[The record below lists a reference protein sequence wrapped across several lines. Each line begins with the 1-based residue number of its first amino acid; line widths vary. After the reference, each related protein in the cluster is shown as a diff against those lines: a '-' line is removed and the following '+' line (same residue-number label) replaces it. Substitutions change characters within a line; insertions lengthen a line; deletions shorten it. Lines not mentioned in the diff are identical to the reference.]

1 MKNFKEEITLKGTN
15 ASAGIGIGKA
25 VIVEETEL
33 NIQKVTIEDSE
44 AEKIRFQE
52 AAKKAMEEI
61 GALAED
67 LAARVG
73 EKEAEILNGHLLLL
87 SDPMLTGEIENAI
100 TVDHIN
106 SEFAVET
113 VCNTYADMFSSM
125 GDELMQQRATDMRD
139 IKTRMQKLL
148 LNVKSVDIASLPKG
162 SILVSKDLTPSMTA
176 GINPDHVTGI
186 VTELG
191 GKTSHSAIL
200 ARALEIPAVVALKG
214 VMDEVKD
221 GMNLVLDGSDGTV
234 IVNPSEDVMAD
245 YTSKRDRFIKDKK
258 ELEQFI
264 GKPTITKDGVSV
276 ELVANIGKPEDVEK
290 VLQYDGEGIGL
301 FRTEFLF
308 MDRTSMPTEEEQ
320 FEAYRKVA
328 TAMNGK
334 PVIIRTLDIGGDKEI
349 PYMGLEKDENPFLGY
364 RAIRFCLDRKE
375 DVYKPQLRALLRASA
390 FGDIRIMVPLVTCL
404 EEIRE
409 AKDLIEEIKKELD
422 ETGVAYKKEIQVGIM
437 VETAAAS
444 LMADVFAKEVD
455 FFSIGTND
463 LTQYTMS
470 VDRGN
475 EKISYLYSP
484 LNPAVLRSIRYII
497 ECGRKEGIMVGMCG
511 EAASDPLLIP
521 LLLAFGLNE
530 FSMSASAILNARRI
544 ITEYDTNELQT
555 MAQEAMSLVTA
566 NEVEA
571 YMKEFISR

>member
-1 MKNFKEEITLKGTN
+1 MFKGTS

-25 VIVEETEL
+25 VNVEEAEL
-33 NIQKVTIEDSE
+33 KITREEITDPE
-44 AEKIRFQE
+44 AEKARFQ
-52 AAKKAMEEI
+52 AAVKQAMEET
-61 GALAED
+61 GLLAQD
-67 LAARVG
+67 LATKVG

-87 SDPMLTGEIENAI
+87 SDPMLTGEIENSI
-100 TVDHIN
+100 TGENVN
-106 SEFAVET
+106 SEYAIEN
-113 VCNTYADMFSSM
+113 VCNSYANMFASM
-125 GDELMQQRATDMRD
+125 GDELMQQRATDMHD
-139 IKTRMQKLL
+139 IKTRMQKILMGV
-148 LNVKSVDIASLPKG
+148 NSVNISDLPEGSVIIAR
-162 SILVSKDLTPSMTA
+162 DLTPSMTA
-176 GINPDHVTGI
+176 GIDPNKVTGI

-200 ARALEIPAVVALKG
+200 ARALEIPAVVALEG
-214 VMDEVKD
+214 FLSQVSD
-221 GMNLVLDGSDGTV
+221 GDDVILDGSKGIV
-234 IVNPSEDVMAD
+234 IVNPEDSLKTEYAA
-245 YTSKRDRFIKDKK
+245 KKEAFLKEKK
-258 ELEQFI
+258 ELEQYI
-264 GKPTITKDGVSV
+264 GKPTVTKDGVAI
-276 ELVANIGKPEDVEK
+276 ELVGNIGKPEDVEK
-290 VLQYDGEGIGL
+290 VLHYDGEGIGL

-308 MDRTSMPTEEEQ
+308 MDRTSMPTEDEQ

-328 TAMNGK
+328 AAMNGK

-390 FGDIRIMVPLVTCL
+390 FGNIRIMVPMVTCL
-404 EEIRE
+404 EEFRE
-409 AKDLIEEIKKELD
+409 AKALVEELKKEFD
-422 ETGVAYKKEIQVGIM
+422 KKGIAYKKDIQVGIM

-475 EKISYLYSP
+475 DKVSYLYSP
-484 LNPAVLRSIRYII
+484 LNPAVLRSIRHVI

-511 EAASDPLLIP
+511 EAASDPMLIP

-530 FSMSASAILNARRI
+530 FSMSASAILNARKL
-544 ITEYDTNELQT
+544 ITGYSTKELQ
-555 MAQEAMSLVTA
+555 AVAEQAMSYSTA
-566 NEVEA
+566 KEVED
-571 YMKEFISR
+571 YMREFISRI

>member
-1 MKNFKEEITLKGTN
+1 MFKGTS

-25 VIVEETEL
+25 VNVEEAEL
-33 NIQKVTIEDSE
+33 KITREEITDPE
-44 AEKIRFQE
+44 AEKARFQ
-52 AAKKAMEEI
+52 AAVKQAMEET
-61 GALAED
+61 GLLAQD
-67 LAARVG
+67 LATKVG

-87 SDPMLTGEIENAI
+87 SDPMLTGEIENSI
-100 TVDHIN
+100 TGENVN
-106 SEFAVET
+106 SEYAIEN
-113 VCNTYADMFSSM
+113 VCNSYANMFASM
-125 GDELMQQRATDMRD
+125 GDELMQQRATDMHD
-139 IKTRMQKLL
+139 IKTRMQKILMGV
-148 LNVKSVDIASLPKG
+148 NSVNISDLPEGSVIIAR
-162 SILVSKDLTPSMTA
+162 DLTPSMTA
-176 GINPDHVTGI
+176 GIDPNKVTGI

-200 ARALEIPAVVALKG
+200 ARALEIPAVVALEG
-214 VMDEVKD
+214 FLSQVSD
-221 GMNLVLDGSDGTV
+221 GDDVILDGSKGIV
-234 IVNPSEDVMAD
+234 IVNPDDSLKTEYAA
-245 YTSKRDRFIKDKK
+245 KRENFLKEKK
-258 ELEQFI
+258 ELEQYI
-264 GKPTITKDGVSV
+264 GKPTVTKDGVAI
-276 ELVANIGKPEDVEK
+276 ELVGNIGKPEDVEK
-290 VLQYDGEGIGL
+290 VLHYDGEGIGL

-308 MDRTSMPTEEEQ
+308 MDRTSMPTEDEQ

-328 TAMNGK
+328 AAMNGK

-390 FGDIRIMVPLVTCL
+390 FGNIRIMVPMVTCL
-404 EEIRE
+404 EEFRE
-409 AKDLIEEIKKELD
+409 AKALVEELKKEFD
-422 ETGVAYKKEIQVGIM
+422 EKGIAYKKDIQVGIM

-475 EKISYLYSP
+475 DKVSYLYSP
-484 LNPAVLRSIRYII
+484 LNPAVLRSIRHVI

-511 EAASDPLLIP
+511 EAASDPMLIP

-530 FSMSASAILNARRI
+530 FSMSASAILNARKL
-544 ITEYDTNELQT
+544 ITGYSTKELQ
-555 MAQEAMSLVTA
+555 AVAEQAMSYSTA
-566 NEVEA
+566 KEVED
-571 YMKEFISR
+571 YMREFISRI